1 LHSAGQ
7 WRVDVSGADQGQLF
21 YECRLGDVVPEDH
34 LGRKIDFRSHSD
46 GASPNRKG
54 ARRQANPAID
64 GVVFLAGKGS
74 QFKRGKVSSLWHALR
89 MLYAARIRY

>member
-1 LHSAGQ
+1 MFREGTKVNCSTSVVLATRFQKIIWYGRSTSA
-7 WRVDVSGADQGQLF
+7 RTPMA
-21 YECRLGDVVPEDH
+21 P
-34 LGRKIDFRSHSD
+34 
-46 GASPNRKG
+46 SPNRKG